1 MPDAPRSWKPV
12 ALPAGYPPPVG
23 AYSPALIAGDLVFV
37 SGQVPKDP
45 RTGELL
51 GTTVEDQTRAVLAN
65 VARVLGYAGATLAD
79 VVSVTAYLA
88 DIGDWD
94 AFNAVYREHF
104 EPPYPTRT
112 TLGAHLHGVLVE
124 ISAIARARRQEQ

>member
-1 MPDAPRSWKPV
+1 MSEARRSWEPV
-12 ALPAGYPPPVG
+12 ALPAGVRPPVG
-23 AYSPALIAGDLVFV
+23 AYSPALVAGDLVFV
-37 SGQVPKDP
+37 SGQVPVNAE
-45 RTGELL
+45 TGELV
-51 GTTVEDQTRAVLAN
+51 GETVEAQTRAVLAN

-79 VVSVTAYLA
+79 VVAVTAYLA

-112 TLGAHLHGVLVE
+112 TLGAHLHGFQVE
-124 ISAIARARRQEQ
+124 INVIARKRV